1 MLHRLPTP
9 AEPTATP
16 EPSPAGDEAAL
27 IRAAQADPTA
37 FAALYE
43 RYLPRVYRYARARS
57 AGVDDAE
64 DLTQAVFLRALAA
77 LPAYRPRGVPF
88 AAWLFR
94 IARNAVT
101 DSHRRRRDSVT
112 WDGLPEAFQ
121 RSEEGDPAAFALR
134 SEQIDALHKLLR
146 NLPPE
151 TRELLA
157 LRFAAGLSS
166 VEIAHTTGRS
176 EAAVKKQLSRTIQ
189 RLQEQFRA

>member
-9 AEPTATP
+9 ADATAPP
-16 EPSPAGDEAAL
+16 EPLPAADEAAL

-57 AGVDDAE
+57 ASSDDAE
-64 DLTQAVFLRALAA
+64 DLTQAIFLRALAA

-88 AAWLFR
+88 PAWLFR
-94 IARNAVT
+94 IARNAIT

-112 WDGLPEAFQ
+112 WDGLPEAFR
-121 RSEEGDPAAFALR
+121 RSEEGDPAVFALR
-134 SEQIDALHKLLR
+134 REQIDALRELLR
-146 NLPPE
+146 ALAPE
-151 TRELLA
+151 KRELLA

-166 VEIAHTTGRS
+166 AEIAHATGRS
-176 EAAVKKQLSRTIQ
+176 EAAVKKQLSRTLQ

>member
-1 MLHRLPTP
+1 MLLRVAAP
-9 AEPTATP
+9 AEQVVD
-16 EPSPAGDEAAL
+16 AGADEAL
-27 IRAAQADPTA
+27 VRRAQADAVA
-37 FAALYE
+37 FAPLYE

-64 DLTQAVFLRALAA
+64 DLTQAIFLRALAA

-101 DSHRRRRDSVT
+101 DSHRRRRESVT

-121 RSEEGDPAAFALR
+121 RGEAGDPAAFALR
-134 SEQIDALHKLLR
+134 REQIDTLRELLR
-146 NLPPE
+146 NLAPE
-151 TRELLA
+151 KRELLA

-166 VEIAHTTGRS
+166 AEIAHATGRS